1 MRALNNPAPW
11 FDANRDVAYVAI
23 RVYVGVA
30 LFVRGWIFIAD
41 SEAAIRLVTD
51 QGSDWLLPIAIVH
64 YVALAHLVGG
74 LMIACGLFTRVAA
87 AVQFPI
93 LIGATFFI
101 HLSQGLVAPGQSL
114 ELSALVLFLLLVFL
128 LFGSGPWSV
137 DRYITQHA
145 DDAPTVEEQPVATLN
160 A

>member
-1 MRALNNPAPW
+1 MKPLRTYAAW
-11 FDANRDVAYVAI
+11 FDARRPMAYALI
-23 RVYVGVA
+23 RLYIGMA

-51 QGSDWLLPIAIVH
+51 QGGDWLVPIAVIH

-74 LMIACGLFTRVAA
+74 LMLAVGLFTRVASI
-87 AVQFPI
+87 VQIPI

-101 HLSQGLVAPGQSL
+101 HLSEGLMASGQSF

-128 LFGSGPWSV
+128 CFGSGPWSV
-137 DRYITQHA
+137 DHYLEGQDRRDEKRRA
-145 DDAPTVEEQPVATLN
+145 ALV
-160 A
+160 